1 RRARGHPFSADILAA
16 PLPNN
21 YKDTNLV
28 FDGTSDPSRHVRTF
42 ENMVVLHGYT
52 DPVSCRAFLSTLR
65 GGALDW
71 FQQLPPGSIVDF
83 EDFAEK
89 LTNQYS
95 SAVAQEKTYLT
106 LMAMRQG
113 EKESLRKY
121 VARYNQACLEIPS
134 TVDEV
139 KMGGLIRSLRAGP
152 CRTSLA
158 KTPAHTYDEVLRRC
172 RKYIN
177 LEETEAEFAKLE
189 ELGRGESRKEKAVS
203 PKRKASPKREGRAK
217 QDRGLYFLG
226 HRVKVRT
233 NMPLGETLG
242 RPSVSGRLV
251 KWAVELSEYTII
263 YEPRRA
269 IKAQALAD
277 FIQEG
282 TKESEESEGVWQV
295 FADGSVS
302 RAGGGLG
309 IVLMSPKGDILE
321 FAIKVAYQISN
332 NEAEYEAVIK
342 GLKLALSGGAR
353 AVQVHSDSQLVV
365 DQFQEGFEVR
375 EERMMKY
382 VEEIMKL
389 QGEFDS
395 FELIQIPRGENGRA
409 DLLAKMAQ

>member
-1 RRARGHPFSADILAA
+1 SVLLREEGTAQFPIYYVSKVMQGAERRYSEIE
-16 PLPNN
+16 
-21 YKDTNLV
+21 K
-28 FDGTSDPSRHVRTF
+28 
-42 ENMVVLHGYT
+42 
-52 DPVSCRAFLSTLR
+52 
-65 GGALDW
+65 GALA
-71 FQQLPPGSIVDF
+71 VVVTVR
-83 EDFAEK
+83 K
-89 LTNQYS
+89 L
-95 SAVAQEKTYLT
+95 
-106 LMAMRQG
+106 R
-113 EKESLRKY
+113 
-121 VARYNQACLEIPS
+121 P
-134 TVDEV
+134 
-139 KMGGLIRSLRAGP
+139 
-152 CRTSLA
+152 
-158 KTPAHTYDEVLRRC
+158 
-172 RKYIN
+172 
-177 LEETEAEFAKLE
+177 
-189 ELGRGESRKEKAVS
+189 
-203 PKRKASPKREGRAK
+203 
-217 QDRGLYFLG
+217 YFLG

-233 NMPLGETLG
+233 NMPMGETLG

-309 IVLMSPKGDILE
+309 IVLMSPKGDSLV

-353 AVQVHSDSQLVV
+353 AVQVHSDSQLMVG
-365 DQFQEGFEVR
+365 QFQEGFEVR

-382 VEEIMKL
+382 VEEIKKL
-389 QGEFDS
+389 RGEFDS

-409 DLLAKMAQ
+409 DLLAKMAQSLVDCKSRSLTLLHMEKSVVEKEVVEIEE